1 MDKLEDIPARA
12 YRLDSNHCHKV
23 MYAIFG
29 LFSLLLIAN
38 SALAKYSGG
47 TGDPNT
53 PYQIGTKADLLA
65 LAADTG
71 DYGKCFI
78 VTADINMEGQVFTT
92 AIVAPG
98 GVNAFTGMF
107 DGSGHKIIYYTI
119 NGESNFYIGLFGYIG
134 SGGSVK
140 NLGLEDCSVS
150 GNGLVGGLVGD
161 NRDSISNC
169 YSTGSVSGS
178 SDSSNVG
185 GLVGRNWY
193 GSISD
198 CYSTGAVSSSSGS
211 SCVGGL
217 MGSNGYGTISQ
228 CYSTGSV
235 SGTWEVGGLVG
246 ENGDSISNCYSTGAV
261 GGFKYVG
268 GLVGYNNFGSISNC
282 YSTGSVSGSSY
293 VGGMAGINYSGSISS
308 SFWDEDASGQTT
320 SDGGTGKTTVE
331 MKTLSTFTAASW
343 DFVEIWDIGENQTY
357 PYLRVYPAGD
367 LNHNGIVNMADFAI
381 FADHWLE
388 GTAP

>member
-178 SDSSNVG
+178 S
-185 GLVGRNWY
+185 
-193 GSISD
+193 
-198 CYSTGAVSSSSGS
+198 
-211 SCVGGL
+211 
-217 MGSNGYGTISQ
+217 
-228 CYSTGSV
+228 
-235 SGTWEVGGLVG
+235 
-246 ENGDSISNCYSTGAV
+246 
-261 GGFKYVG
+261 
-268 GLVGYNNFGSISNC
+268 
-282 YSTGSVSGSSY
+282 Y